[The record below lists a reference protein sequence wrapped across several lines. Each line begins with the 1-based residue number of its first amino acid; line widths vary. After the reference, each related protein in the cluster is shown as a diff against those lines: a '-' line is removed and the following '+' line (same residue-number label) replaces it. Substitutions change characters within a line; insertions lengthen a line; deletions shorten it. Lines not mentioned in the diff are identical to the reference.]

1 MARHYRS
8 DLARRRNLRLGA
20 VVLGPARGLTL
31 ANEPANVTDKA
42 FFSRP
47 PIRRGARIG
56 ITGDPCTLLGEQGV
70 ATFQVD
76 CQDKSRR

>member
-1 MARHYRS
+1 MARHYRP
-8 DLARRRNLRLGA
+8 DRARRRNLRLGA

-31 ANEPANVTDKA
+31 ANEPASFTDRA

-56 ITGDPCTLLGEQGV
+56 LARDPCTFLGEQGV
-70 ATFQVD
+70 AIFQVD
-76 CQDKSRR
+76 CQDKSPR